1 MKLDEVMPIEER
13 MADLRY
19 DGTVRI
25 SNPSIEGNGKNATS
39 RVDCSFLTKI
49 ARVWYNQSLSYLKGN
64 SEWELS
70 SIRAYSQLQ
79 PDSDET
85 IYSSVVYQI
94 ELKRKPVYY
103 VLVIQAPTF
112 IMTTLTIF
120 GIFTP
125 FSNTPERREK
135 VTLGLNMF
143 VSISMMLNLVADM
156 MPKASRLP
164 LLGNYILA
172 QIFVCAGAVLVSIV
186 TLILHQRCHTRCLT
200 PPQWLIRFLFCA
212 CCKKQIH
219 PSSNDPPPY
228 SVCKETPTV
237 EILENPEL
245 LETVEKAT
253 IALRST
259 IDRLEHEDDIRLT
272 WIRVF
277 DRIDMVCLIAFQLLN
292 VVSSTLFMR

>member
-1 MKLDEVMPIEER
+1 MSIPGPWNFNNEEVVVKSSTDYIAGLPQQFE
-13 MADLRY
+13 
-19 DGTVRI
+19 VQ
-25 SNPSIEGNGKNATS
+25 KAT
-39 RVDCSFLTKI
+39 
-49 ARVWYNQSLSYLKGN
+49 GN

-70 SIRAYSQLQ
+70 SIRAFSQLQ
-79 PDSDET
+79 PDSDEILDFLLLNTLFANVVTSIQT

-103 VLVIQAPTF
+103 VLVIQRYASHALYSGINSLSKETCTEERPLKDRRRAPTF

-143 VSISMMLNLVADM
+143 VSISLMLNLVADM

-172 QIFVCAGAVLVSIV
+172 QIFVCAAAVLVSIV
-186 TLILHQRCHTRCLT
+186 TLILHQRCHTRCLP
-200 PPQWLIRFLFCA
+200 PPQWLLRFLFCV

-219 PSSNDPPPY
+219 PSPNDPPPY
-228 SVCKETPTV
+228 SVCRETPAL
-237 EILENPEL
+237 EILENPEV
-245 LETVEKAT
+245 LETLGK
-253 IALRST
+253 
-259 IDRLEHEDDIRLT
+259 
-272 WIRVF
+272 
-277 DRIDMVCLIAFQLLN
+277 
-292 VVSSTLFMR
+292 